1 MSSVSESKKTIP
13 ESTLKHDENED
24 CLEVDAPIPGQQF
37 VCLSFVSPEN
47 VLPQKEAYY
56 RSAFW
61 AFIKEKYEEI
71 DFKLV
76 ENLEHLY
83 SVFLDQRE
91 QQLEEEFHEKNDFQT
106 TVRGLKVRGVY
117 NSMKEAEIRSKV
129 LQKVD
134 KHHHVFVAPVGYWL
148 PWDPSADAIGDQVY
162 QEEQLNELMK
172 SYNKNETQRD
182 QFYEE
187 QKAEKK
193 KQAMQENEERK
204 KKNQAEKEA
213 EAAKGAEAYVSDE
226 QPNEASEAQTLFDA
240 VENQVDHADLKA
252 AFDQFKE

>member
-1 MSSVSESKKTIP
+1 
-13 ESTLKHDENED
+13 
-24 CLEVDAPIPGQQF
+24 
-37 VCLSFVSPEN
+37 
-47 VLPQKEAYY
+47 
-56 RSAFW
+56 
-61 AFIKEKYEEI
+61 
-71 DFKLV
+71 
-76 ENLEHLY
+76 
-83 SVFLDQRE
+83 
-91 QQLEEEFHEKNDFQT
+91 
-106 TVRGLKVRGVY
+106 
-117 NSMKEAEIRSKV
+117 MKEAEIRSKV